1 MVIQYS
7 KMVNNKKAMSAI
19 ISIMM
24 LVLIVLA
31 GTAIIWKILSKTVD
45 EGLEESKSCYDLIG
59 KVVVN
64 GEYTCYDGAENEMH
78 VSIGVGDIDIDG
90 LLIAITDENSSVSFE
105 LTNEITNI
113 PGLLNYTRSDDV
125 KAPGKN
131 SGVTYIAT
139 NIVEIPFSIEIAPKL
154 NDHLCEGDTFTGIEF
169 CSTG

>member
-1 MVIQYS
+1 MVIRYS

-19 ISIMM
+19 VSIMM

-64 GEYTCYDGAENEMH
+64 SEYTCYDRAENEMH

-131 SGVTYIAT
+131 SGVTYVAT
-139 NIVEIPFSIEIAPKL
+139 NIVEIPLSIEIAPKL
-154 NDHLCEGDTFTGIEF
+154 NNHLCEGDTFTGIEF